1 MGPAG
6 RSRGM
11 RMVVRMPPADVGSAW
26 LCETV
31 LKIDAGALTFGCP
44 PVAS

>member
-1 MGPAG
+1 
-6 RSRGM
+6 
-11 RMVVRMPPADVGSAW
+11 MVVRMLPADVGSAW

-31 LKIDAGALTFGCP
+31 TKIDAGALTFGCP